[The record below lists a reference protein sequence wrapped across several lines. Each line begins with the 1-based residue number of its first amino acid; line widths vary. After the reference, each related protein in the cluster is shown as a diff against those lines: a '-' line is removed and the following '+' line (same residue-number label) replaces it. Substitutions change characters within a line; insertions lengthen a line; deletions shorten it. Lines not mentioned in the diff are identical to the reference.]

1 MTNVYVHCLSYF
13 LSHPH
18 STTTCPSQLLHYY
31 CYCCWHFLH
40 LLSFYFSTPSTFP
53 HIPNKFKLFTPST
66 CYVGKLGI
74 KLGIKSLL
82 LLLLLLLLHTLHL
95 LSFHLSNVH
104 TLQLDRHSVTTA
116 AAATT
121 TVAHSAPPFLPPF
134 KRPHSTP
141 LYSST
146 ISCYSIFFLAP
157 LHINLN
163 TTSKRIQETRI
174 SK

>member
-1 MTNVYVHCLSYF
+1 M
-13 LSHPH
+13 
-18 STTTCPSQLLHYY
+18 CPSQLLHYY

-40 LLSFYFSTPSTFP
+40 LLSFYLSTPSTFP

-104 TLQLDRHSVTTA
+104 TLQQLDRHSVTTA

-121 TVAHSAPPFLPPF
+121 TVA
-134 KRPHSTP
+134 
-141 LYSST
+141 
-146 ISCYSIFFLAP
+146 SIFIQHFIHYLIP
-157 LHINLN
+157 SIYINFFHP
-163 TTSKRIQETRI
+163 SKH
-174 SK
+174 